1 MIILSIVS
9 HGQLSIIKDFL
20 GDFSRQVL
28 PDVKIILT
36 INIPEDESVLDNFKD
51 LPISLIRNIAPKG
64 FGENHNFAFLQEK
77 SSIFAIVNP
86 DVRINDFSLDAM
98 LSVLMQ
104 DRVGACA
111 PVVVDSLGEVQDSV
125 RKYPTILS
133 LAKRIISGRREPD
146 YSWQEKPI
154 EVDWSAG
161 MFILFRSEAY
171 MQVKGFDERYFM
183 YYEDADIGRRLA
195 RKGWK
200 TMLEPNTTVIH
211 DAQRASHRSIRHL
224 QWHLKS
230 MFRFLFFP

>member
-1 MIILSIVS
+1 
-9 HGQLSIIKDFL
+9 
-20 GDFSRQVL
+20 
-28 PDVKIILT
+28 
-36 INIPEDESVLDNFKD
+36 
-51 LPISLIRNIAPKG
+51 
-64 FGENHNFAFLQEK
+64 
-77 SSIFAIVNP
+77 
-86 DVRINDFSLDAM
+86 
-98 LSVLMQ
+98 
-104 DRVGACA
+104 
-111 PVVVDSLGEVQDSV
+111 
-125 RKYPTILS
+125 
-133 LAKRIISGRREPD
+133 
-146 YSWQEKPI
+146 
-154 EVDWSAG
+154 